1 MVVFDELLCTSLVDD
16 AGRIDAAL
24 YPNFAALA
32 GGATWFR
39 NASSVAAET
48 EAALPGIL
56 TGNSPQRG
64 IHELDS
70 REYPQNL
77 FTLLRESHEF
87 SVVEPCTDFC
97 PEELCRKPARGS
109 LAARLKSLLIDAAV
123 LDAIV
128 ILPRHWPL
136 AMPDVSGKFSN
147 FAGTAGGAE
156 PDIYDQRREGLEG
169 FIDRVQPGAKPGLFF
184 IHTVLPHTPWI
195 YLPSGNQYDLA
206 GLPPQIR
213 DCNEFA
219 LGVAGLDRRSK
230 QWLDDEVVVAQAQ
243 QRYLL
248 QVQFVDRELGRLLRH
263 LKDVGLYEPSLI
275 VITADHGVSFVPG
288 QPFRGICREIYAETL
303 SIPLF
308 VKLPGQREG
317 RTSDRNVEAV
327 DILPTIADVLK
338 IRLPWTTRGNSAL
351 DDRSPQ
357 RPGKEACVSVV
368 HWATWTGDDW
378 YDWLFGKEQ
387 AIRRRLERFAA
398 SNSPR
403 PPAVGQHVGHH
414 VPMAVVGR
422 MGEGQGVRA
431 GPLFRCGP
439 YAGLIGRPLAECRVS
454 SGSGGRCEIFR
465 PERLARLT

>member
-1 MVVFDELLCTSLVDD
+1 
-16 AGRIDAAL
+16 
-24 YPNFAALA
+24 
-32 GGATWFR
+32 
-39 NASSVAAET
+39 
-48 EAALPGIL
+48 
-56 TGNSPQRG
+56 
-64 IHELDS
+64 
-70 REYPQNL
+70 
-77 FTLLRESHEF
+77 
-87 SVVEPCTDFC
+87 
-97 PEELCRKPARGS
+97 
-109 LAARLKSLLIDAAV
+109 
-123 LDAIV
+123 
-128 ILPRHWPL
+128 
-136 AMPDVSGKFSN
+136 MPDVSGKFSN

-169 FIDRVQPGAKPGLFF
+169 FIDGVQPGAKPGLFF

-351 DDRSPQ
+351 DDRSPR

-378 YDWLFGKEQ
+378 YGWLFGKEQ

-439 YAGLIGRPLAECRVS
+439 YAGLIGRPLAECRVN

-465 PERLARLT
+465 PERLARVDVKQDCLPLLIGGRVSGPEDRLHGVDLAVALNGTIRGVLRSFRVPGYGAAWTALLPEDALRPGANEIKLYKLSGRDADVVLEPLEGEL